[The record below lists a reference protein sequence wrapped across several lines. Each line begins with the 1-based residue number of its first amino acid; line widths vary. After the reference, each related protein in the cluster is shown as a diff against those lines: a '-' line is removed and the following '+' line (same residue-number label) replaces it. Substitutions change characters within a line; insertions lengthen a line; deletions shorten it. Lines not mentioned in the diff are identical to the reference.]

1 MTTFTRLQ
9 QVATTGPATLASA
22 HQPHRRPIAGVLL
35 LAAALAAT
43 GCAQMSER
51 ESGTAKGAGAGA
63 IAGALLGSVT
73 GGNAGKS
80 AVIGGALGA
89 VAGNLWTK
97 RMQDKQQALANATAG
112 TGVAVDRTADNRLK
126 LNVPSDISF
135 DTGRSDIRPQMRPV
149 LDEIGRAI
157 DPQMRVTV
165 VGHTDSTGSAA
176 LNDRLSLD
184 RAQAVRDY
192 LAVRGLAAGRVTVQG
207 RGAQEPVAGND
218 SDSGRAANRRVEI
231 FLSEPAA

>member
-1 MTTFTRLQ
+1 MTASIRLQ
-9 QVATTGPATLASA
+9 QPASTGPDTSPGACL
-22 HQPHRRPIAGVLL
+22 PRRRPVAGILL

-63 IAGALLGSVT
+63 IAGAVLGSVT
-73 GGNAGKS
+73 GGNAGRS

-97 RMQDKQQALANATAG
+97 RMQDKQQALTRATAG
-112 TGVAVDRTADNRLK
+112 SGVAVDRTADNRLK

-157 DPQMRVTV
+157 DPQMLVTV

-184 RAQAVRDY
+184 RAEAVRSY
-192 LAVRGLAAGRVTVQG
+192 LAARGLASGRVTVQG

-231 FLSEPAA
+231 FLSEPAV